1 MNLKDKLEHDLEGK
15 GITVLL
21 TPPGCNDPRPGS
33 CRSKDSD
40 PRATG
45 FRSQLWQF
53 IQSPTA
59 GLQKNEQGNLAIKA
73 LLDLCSYVLIGDV
86 WKVT

>member
-40 PRATG
+40 SRASG
-45 FRSQLWQF
+45 FRSQL
-53 IQSPTA
+53 
-59 GLQKNEQGNLAIKA
+59 
-73 LLDLCSYVLIGDV
+73 
-86 WKVT
+86 